1 MDTLQLLEASRVPYH
16 TQRIITPTVIQKK
29 AKRQKL
35 TNILQIWYEISFIV
49 LNMISMKYFLAC
61 RVLTDPKWVTH
72 WFHIHQRS
80 IVQES
85 CICLMNARYLVSIAI
100 IWYCSIVYWWYRS
113 NYPTNGMYD
122 ALESSSTS
130 WLGQISRLIFKIIA
144 ILTTYESDFLR
155 NFTHRSS
162 LMLNEMNMMANWPV
176 CDVNWPSRDVSV
188 LVEALGN
195 AAKWNLKI
203 RPPFSI
209 PPPL

>member
-1 MDTLQLLEASRVPYH
+1 MG
-16 TQRIITPTVIQKK
+16 
-29 AKRQKL
+29 
-35 TNILQIWYEISFIV
+35 
-49 LNMISMKYFLAC
+49 C
-61 RVLTDPKWVTH
+61 
-72 WFHIHQRS
+72 
-80 IVQES
+80 
-85 CICLMNARYLVSIAI
+85 MN
-100 IWYCSIVYWWYRS
+100 
-113 NYPTNGMYD
+113 

-203 RPPFSI
+203 RPTFSYSASSLILLLLLLILPLLLLFSSSFFFFSNPISLLRPRFGKVAKTGAWQVAGPFWGLRVIGYQYHSTF
-209 PPPL
+209 LFL